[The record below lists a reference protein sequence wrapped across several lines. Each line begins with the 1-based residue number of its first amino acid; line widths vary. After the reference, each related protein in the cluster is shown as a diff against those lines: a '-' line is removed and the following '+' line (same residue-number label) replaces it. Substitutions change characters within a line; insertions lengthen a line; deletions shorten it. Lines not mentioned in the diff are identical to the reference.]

1 MLCFRKIDII
11 SYSDF
16 QEKERMHIM
25 MEAHAGGRQSL
36 LGLSVNIKCR
46 WKQCPFNVKSMYI
59 ITQQVLQTLMPQ
71 GLGT

>member
-1 MLCFRKIDII
+1 
-11 SYSDF
+11 
-16 QEKERMHIM
+16 M